1 MSNNKT
7 KLFLLFT
14 LIFIA
19 TIGLSA
25 ATAAD
30 IDNDATD
37 VPVVAETPA
46 TDVVDVQTTDVDNKK
61 EITKNIKTDVKT
73 EGESEEKAKTSISF
87 DPVENVRYLDNFT
100 IKGTL
105 QDEEGN
111 GLNGQNITIKL
122 NGNETTV
129 TTKSGQF
136 SINAT
141 AKIVGVNTIT
151 ASYDGPKYAASKTI
165 FTFTVEKA
173 KSMLLLDDVDPVARG
188 NVTMIG
194 VRLVDNENT
203 LPNQVIKI
211 VINGNAR
218 KTLKTDENG
227 EFYFIYTTSRAGDN
241 TLNATFEG
249 NDYYE
254 GFSREVTF
262 QVARIATSLNF
273 DTIENVT
280 KGRVTT
286 ISGNLTDENNKT
298 LANKQI
304 RFTINN
310 STKTLKTDDNGRF
323 SFNYTFS
330 KVGEINITGF
340 YNGTEYVYDQIETN
354 LTINVTKANVTMKI
368 DVEEN
373 IPLGSNAKISVTLNT
388 TGGEPAANVQVKI
401 TINENSTKTL
411 KTDENG
417 VVTLV
422 FKMTKQGLNSITVSS
437 IANNMFTNATDTVK
451 VSVNKAE

>member
-1 MSNNKT
+1 
-7 KLFLLFT
+7 
-14 LIFIA
+14 
-19 TIGLSA
+19 
-25 ATAAD
+25 
-30 IDNDATD
+30 
-37 VPVVAETPA
+37 
-46 TDVVDVQTTDVDNKK
+46 
-61 EITKNIKTDVKT
+61 
-73 EGESEEKAKTSISF
+73 
-87 DPVENVRYLDNFT
+87 
-100 IKGTL
+100 
-105 QDEEGN
+105 
-111 GLNGQNITIKL
+111 
-122 NGNETTV
+122 
-129 TTKSGQF
+129 
-136 SINAT
+136 
-141 AKIVGVNTIT
+141 
-151 ASYDGPKYAASKTI
+151 
-165 FTFTVEKA
+165 
-173 KSMLLLDDVDPVARG
+173 
-188 NVTMIG
+188 MIG
-194 VRLVDNENT
+194 GILVDNENT

-227 EFYFIYTTSRAGDN
+227 EFFFTYKTSRAGDN

-310 STKTLKTDDNGRF
+310 RTKTLKTDDNGRF

-354 LTINVTKANVTMKI
+354 LTLNVTKANVTMKI

-401 TINENSTKTL
+401 TINENSNKTL

-422 FKMTKQGLNSITVSS
+422 LKMTKQGLNSITVSS
-437 IANNMFTNATDTVK
+437 IANNMFNNATDTVK